1 MQVSYDRLHITKKS
15 IATEGDLTFRGG
27 EFVVVANW
35 PDTVKKNRWKK
46 VLIAVSAL
54 RTTRVR
60 DSQSSAL
67 QGARTS
73 IFLYFTDLFI
83 TRPTEFAWKE
93 RLFPF
98 RVRVSEVLQHVSPRF
113 SPMRMSRVSENAFY
127 SWSRF
132 GCSYQVI
139 YIGVN
144 FNADALEIYARTWW
158 CCSKGWRQHTRN
170 KIC

>member
-1 MQVSYDRLHITKKS
+1 MQVSYDRLNITKKS
-15 IATEGDLTFRGG
+15 IATEGDLTFSGG

-35 PDTVKKNRWKK
+35 PDTVKKIVEKSFDRCQRAANYESKRLPKF
-46 VLIAVSAL
+46 
-54 RTTRVR
+54 RTAGCANINFF
-60 DSQSSAL
+60 D
-67 QGARTS
+67 
-73 IFLYFTDLFI
+73 TDLFI

-113 SPMRMSRVSENAFY
+113 SPVRMSGVSENAFY
-127 SWSRF
+127 SWFRF

-144 FNADALEIYARTWW
+144 FNHDALEIYARTWW